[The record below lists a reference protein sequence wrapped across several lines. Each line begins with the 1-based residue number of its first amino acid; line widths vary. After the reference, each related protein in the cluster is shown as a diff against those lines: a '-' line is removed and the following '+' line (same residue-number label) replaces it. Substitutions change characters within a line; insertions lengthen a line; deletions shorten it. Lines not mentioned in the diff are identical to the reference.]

1 MSLSDCKI
9 IDLPKIEDR
18 RGNLTVI
25 EGKRHIPFE
34 IKRVY
39 YLYDVPGGETRGG
52 HAHKIL
58 QQFVIAASGSFD
70 VMLDDGF
77 TKTRY
82 HLNRSYFGLYIPQM
96 IWREL
101 DNFSSGSVCLALAS
115 EYYDEA
121 DYIRDHEDYCNMM
134 KGDIK
139 AWSMSIKDY

>member
-139 AWSMSIKDY
+139 A